1 MAVEN
6 ELKERQMAARNFLS
20 PPVGLGELIWFYGR
34 GSREPVTA
42 VITGKEDGIP
52 TPTSCQLVDVI
63 ILSGNMQPVREV
75 RHKDHPLSQYYGP
88 TFKSPGYWTRP
99 DHVERADKKLDFII
113 ETREQMRKEFR
124 EIQEQND
131 QFGWTEEMH
140 IKLENRLRAVE
151 ERCFPGR
158 YKRKGDDR
166 TKVET
171 MAQVKGE
178 TAEAPLE
185 PTETKTEASTQAA

>member
-6 ELKERQMAARNFLS
+6 ELKERQMAARSFIS
-20 PPVGLGELIWFYGR
+20 PPIGLGELVWFYGK
-34 GSREPVTA
+34 GNREPVTA
-42 VITGKEDGIP
+42 VIIAKEDGIP
-52 TPTSCQLVDVI
+52 TPTSCQIVDVI
-63 ILSGNMQPVREV
+63 VLSGNMMPVREV
-75 RHKDHPLSQYYGP
+75 RHKDHPLAQYYGP
-88 TFKSPGYWTRP
+88 TFKSPGCWVRP

-131 QFGWTEEMH
+131 QFGWNEAMH
-140 IKLENRLRAVE
+140 VKLESRLRLLE

-158 YKRKGDDR
+158 WKKRGNDR

-171 MAQVKGE
+171 FQQIAE
-178 TAEAPLE
+178 TAEPAEE
-185 PTETKTEASTQAA
+185 PKPETSTQAA